1 MVCWLVGWLRLAN
14 GWLMVGRLAKV
25 CLVGHRGEAIRNFET
40 ITVFWRLANLEIET
54 QPCSM
59 KVSCC

>member
-1 MVCWLVGWLRLAN
+1 
-14 GWLMVGRLAKV
+14 MVGRLAKV
-25 CLVGHRGEAIRNFET
+25 CWVGHHGEAIRNFET
-40 ITVFWRLANLEIET
+40 INVFWRLANLEVET